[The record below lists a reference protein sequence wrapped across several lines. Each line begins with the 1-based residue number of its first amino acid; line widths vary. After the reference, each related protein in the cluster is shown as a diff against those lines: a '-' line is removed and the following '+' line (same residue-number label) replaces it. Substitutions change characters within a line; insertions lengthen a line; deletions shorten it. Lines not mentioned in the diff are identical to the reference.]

1 MATLS
6 IGIEFEYLFNL
17 VNQRTLYIADQ
28 ADPSLND
35 MMIDKI
41 PITNDEYDAFIVLA
55 RKGAVEV
62 FKALS
67 RLSFDVSRPFYFLR
81 DTDGKDVAVQYNM
94 VTKSEQQNAIMEPI
108 LADHMQRAI
117 VAFIVK
123 EWLRTKQI
131 NSNYY
136 QTDAEEY
143 DYCMKELR
151 SMKGYSNRAKT
162 SFTYI

>member
-1 MATLS
+1 MAELS
-6 IGIEFEYLFNL
+6 IGLDLQYLFNL

-28 ADPSLND
+28 VDPSLNE
-35 MMIDKI
+35 MMIGKI

-55 RKGAVEV
+55 RRGSVEV

-67 RLSFDVSRPFYFLR
+67 RLSFDLTQPFSFLR
-81 DTDGKDVAVQYNM
+81 DAEGKDVAIQYNFK
-94 VTKSEQQNAIMEPI
+94 TKDEQQAAIMEPI

-131 NSNYY
+131 NTSYY

-151 SMKGYSNRAKT
+151 SLKGYSNRAKT
-162 SFTYI
+162 SYNYF